1 MTAGAPPAAVPGTAD
16 DTRDLGFGAVV
27 ARESRLRLLN
37 RDGSFNVRRR
47 GLGFFESLSA
57 YHTLLTLSWPRFLGL
72 VVAAYFTANLVF
84 AAAYWWCGPAALM
97 GPMVG
102 TSRLLQAFFFSVET
116 IGTIGY
122 GQIAPASVAANIVMT
137 IESVTGL
144 IGLALVTGLLFARF
158 SRPTAAIVFSR
169 SALIAP
175 YRGVQAFEFRIA
187 NRHKNELVEVDAKVL
202 YSRTRERG
210 GRRMREFLELGL
222 ERRTVVFF
230 PLTWTVVHPIDETSP
245 LQGVTAEQLVAEE
258 AEFLVLLQGTD
269 ETFAQRVHARS
280 SYKPHEIVW
289 HARFRDVFGAPGADG
304 ALTVDV
310 GRLHDFERLV
320 APEGSRGDL

>member
-1 MTAGAPPAAVPGTAD
+1 MTAVPPPAAPGGAD
-16 DTRDLGFGAVV
+16 DSRDLGFGAVV
-27 ARESRLRLLN
+27 TRESRLRLLN
-37 RDGSFNVRRR
+37 RDGTFNVRRR
-47 GLGFFESLSA
+47 GLGFFESLSS
-57 YHTLLTLSWPRFLGL
+57 YHTLLTLSWPRFLLL
-72 VVAAYFTANLVF
+72 VVAAYFAANLVF
-84 AAAYWWCGPAALM
+84 AGAYLLCGPGGLT

-102 TSRLLQAFFFSVET
+102 DSHLLQAFFFSVET

-122 GQIAPASVAANIVMT
+122 GQIAPASTAANIVMT
-137 IESVTGL
+137 TESVSGL
-144 IGLALVTGLLFARF
+144 VGLAIVTGLLFARF
-158 SRPTAAIVFSR
+158 SRPIAAILFSR
-169 SALIAP
+169 WALIAP
-175 YRGVQAFEFRIA
+175 YRGITAFEFRIA
-187 NRHKNELVEVDAKVL
+187 NRHKNELVELDAKLL

-245 LQGVTAEQLVAEE
+245 LKDVTQEQLVAED

-289 HARFRDVFGAPGADG
+289 HARFTDVFQPPGPEGMLA
-304 ALTVDV
+304 VDV
-310 GRLHDFERLV
+310 GRLHEFERLV
-320 APEGSRGDL
+320 APGASRGDL

>member
-1 MTAGAPPAAVPGTAD
+1 MTAGGAD
-16 DTRDLGFGAVV
+16 DSKDLGFGAVV
-27 ARESRLRLLN
+27 TRESRLRLLN
-37 RDGSFNVRRR
+37 RDGTFNVRRR

-57 YHTLLTLSWPRFLGL
+57 YHTLLTLSWPRFLLL
-72 VVAAYFTANLVF
+72 VVAAYFAANLVF
-84 AAAYWWCGPAALM
+84 AAAYLLCGPGALM

-102 TSRLLQAFFFSVET
+102 DSHLLQAFFFSVET

-122 GQIAPASVAANIVMT
+122 GQIAPASTAANIVMT
-137 IESVTGL
+137 TESVSGL
-144 IGLALVTGLLFARF
+144 VGLAIVTGLLFARF
-158 SRPTAAIVFSR
+158 SRPVAAVLFSR
-169 SALIAP
+169 WALIAP
-175 YRGVQAFEFRIA
+175 YRGITAFEFRIA
-187 NRHKNELVEVDAKVL
+187 NRHKNELVELEAKLL

-245 LQGVTAEQLVAEE
+245 LKDVTLAQLEAED

-289 HARFRDVFGAPGADG
+289 QARFTDVFQPPAADG
-304 ALTVDV
+304 MLAVDV
-310 GRLHDFERLV
+310 GRLHEFERLV
-320 APEGSRGDL
+320 APGAERGDL

>member
-1 MTAGAPPAAVPGTAD
+1 MAGAD
-16 DTRDLGFGAVV
+16 DSKDLGFGAFV

-72 VVAAYFTANLVF
+72 VVTSYFVANLLF
-84 AAAYWWCGPAALM
+84 AGAYWVCGPAALM
-97 GPMVG
+97 GPLVG
-102 TSRLLQAFFFSVET
+102 GSRLLQAFFFSVET

-137 IESVTGL
+137 IESVSGL
-144 IGLALVTGLLFARF
+144 VGLAIVTGLLFARF
-158 SRPTAAIVFSR
+158 SRPIAAILFSR
-169 SALIAP
+169 WALIAP
-175 YRGVQAFEFRIA
+175 YRGIEAFEFRIV
-187 NRHKNELVEVDAKVL
+187 NRHKNELVELEAKVL

-210 GRRMREFLELGL
+210 GRRMREFHELGL

-245 LQGVTAEQLVAEE
+245 LQGMTHEQLVAED

-280 SYKPHEIVW
+280 SYKPDEIVW
-289 HARFRDVFGAPGADG
+289 RARFNDVFQPPGPDG
-304 ALTVDV
+304 MLAVDV
-310 GRLHDFERLV
+310 GRLHEFERLV
-320 APEGSRGDL
+320 ASTPERGEV

>member
-1 MTAGAPPAAVPGTAD
+1 MTAPD
-16 DTRDLGFGAVV
+16 DTRDLGFGSVV
-27 ARESRLRLLN
+27 SRESRLRLLN
-37 RDGSFNVRRR
+37 RDGTFNVRRR

-72 VVAAYFTANLVF
+72 VVAAYFAANVLF
-84 AAAYWWCGPAALM
+84 AVAYLLCGPGALM

-102 TSRLLQAFFFSVET
+102 ESHLLQAFFFSVET

-122 GQIAPASVAANIVMT
+122 GQIAPASFAANVVMT
-137 IESVTGL
+137 IESVSGL
-144 IGLALVTGLLFARF
+144 MGLAIVTGLLFARF
-158 SRPTAAIVFSR
+158 SRPIAAILFSR
-169 SALIAP
+169 WAVIAP
-175 YRGVQAFEFRIA
+175 YRGSRAFEFRIA
-187 NRHKNELVEVDAKVL
+187 NRHKNELVELEAKVL

-230 PLTWTVVHPIDETSP
+230 PLTWTIVHPIDETSP
-245 LQGVTAEQLVAEE
+245 LQGVTHEQLVAED

-289 HARFRDVFGAPGADG
+289 QARFTDVFQPPGPDG
-304 ALTVDV
+304 ALAVNV
-310 GRLHDFERLV
+310 GRLHEFERLV
-320 APEGSRGDL
+320 APGEGRGEL

>member
-1 MTAGAPPAAVPGTAD
+1 MAGAD
-16 DTRDLGFGAVV
+16 ENKDLGFGAVV

-72 VVAAYFTANLVF
+72 IVASYFVANLLF
-84 AAAYWWCGPAALM
+84 AAAYWLCGPAGLM
-97 GPMVG
+97 GPAVG
-102 TSRLLQAFFFSVET
+102 GSRLLQAFFFSVET

-122 GQIAPASVAANIVMT
+122 GQIAPASVAANAVMT
-137 IESVTGL
+137 IESLAGL
-144 IGLALVTGLLFARF
+144 MGLALVTGLLFARF
-158 SRPTAAIVFSR
+158 SRPTASIVFSR

-175 YRGVQAFEFRIA
+175 YRGIEAFEFRIA
-187 NRHKNELVEVDAKVL
+187 NRHQNELIELEAKVL
-202 YSRTRERG
+202 YSRTRDRG
-210 GRRMREFLELGL
+210 GRHMREFHELGL
-222 ERRTVVFF
+222 ERRSVVFF

-245 LQGVTAEQLVAEE
+245 LQGVTPEQLVAED

-280 SYKPHEIVW
+280 SYKPDEIVW
-289 HARFRDVFGAPGADG
+289 HARFTDAFQLPGPDG
-304 ALTVDV
+304 MLAVDV
-310 GRLHDFERLV
+310 GRLHEFERLV
-320 APEGSRGDL
+320 APHPARGEV

>member
-1 MTAGAPPAAVPGTAD
+1 MTAPD
-16 DTRDLGFGAVV
+16 DTRDLGFGSVV
-27 ARESRLRLLN
+27 SRESRLRLLN
-37 RDGSFNVRRR
+37 RDGTFNVRRR

-72 VVAAYFTANLVF
+72 VVAAYFAANVLF
-84 AAAYWWCGPAALM
+84 AIAYLLCGPGALM

-102 TSRLLQAFFFSVET
+102 ESHLLQAFFFSVET

-122 GQIAPASVAANIVMT
+122 GQIAPASTAANVVMT
-137 IESVTGL
+137 IESVSGL
-144 IGLALVTGLLFARF
+144 MGLAIVTGLLFARF
-158 SRPTAAIVFSR
+158 SRPIAAILFSR
-169 SALIAP
+169 WAVIAP
-175 YRGVQAFEFRIA
+175 YRGSRAFEFRIA
-187 NRHKNELVEVDAKVL
+187 NRHKNELVELEAKVL
-202 YSRTRERG
+202 YSRTRDRG

-230 PLTWTVVHPIDETSP
+230 PLTWTIVHPIDETSP
-245 LQGVTAEQLVAEE
+245 LQGVTHEQLVAED

-289 HARFRDVFGAPGADG
+289 QARFTDVFQPPGPDG
-304 ALTVDV
+304 ALAVNV
-310 GRLHDFERLV
+310 GRLHEFERLV
-320 APEGSRGDL
+320 APGEGRGEL

>member
-1 MTAGAPPAAVPGTAD
+1 MAGAD
-16 DTRDLGFGAVV
+16 DSKDLGFGAVV

-37 RDGSFNVRRR
+37 HDGSFNVRRR

-72 VVAAYFTANLVF
+72 VVASYFAANLLF
-84 AAAYWWCGPAALM
+84 AGVYWLCGPAALM
-97 GPMVG
+97 GPLVG
-102 TSRLLQAFFFSVET
+102 GSRLLQAFFFSVET

-122 GQIAPASVAANIVMT
+122 GQIAPASVAANVVMT
-137 IESVTGL
+137 TESVAGL
-144 IGLALVTGLLFARF
+144 MGLALVTGLLFARF
-158 SRPTAAIVFSR
+158 SRPTAAILFSR

-175 YRGVQAFEFRIA
+175 YRGIEAFEFRIA
-187 NRHKNELVEVDAKVL
+187 NRHKNELVELEAKVL
-202 YSRTRERG
+202 YSRTRERS
-210 GRRMREFLELGL
+210 GRRMREFHELGL

-245 LQGVTAEQLVAEE
+245 LQGVTPEQLVAED

-280 SYKPHEIVW
+280 SYKPDEIVW
-289 HARFRDVFGAPGADG
+289 QARFTDAFQLPGPDG
-304 ALTVDV
+304 MLAVDV
-310 GRLHDFERLV
+310 GRLHEFERLV
-320 APEGSRGDL
+320 APDPTRGEV

>member
-1 MTAGAPPAAVPGTAD
+1 
-16 DTRDLGFGAVV
+16 
-27 ARESRLRLLN
+27 
-37 RDGSFNVRRR
+37 
-47 GLGFFESLSA
+47 
-57 YHTLLTLSWPRFLGL
+57 
-72 VVAAYFTANLVF
+72 
-84 AAAYWWCGPAALM
+84 M

-102 TSRLLQAFFFSVET
+102 ESHLLQAFFFSVET

-122 GQIAPASVAANIVMT
+122 GQIAPASTAANIVMT
-137 IESVTGL
+137 TESVSGL
-144 IGLALVTGLLFARF
+144 VGLAIVTGLLFARF
-158 SRPTAAIVFSR
+158 SRPVAAVLFSR
-169 SALIAP
+169 WALIAP
-175 YRGVQAFEFRIA
+175 YRGITAFEFRIA
-187 NRHKNELVEVDAKVL
+187 NRHKNELVELEAKLL

-245 LQGVTAEQLVAEE
+245 LKDVTLAQLEAED

-289 HARFRDVFGAPGADG
+289 HARFTDVFQPAAADG
-304 ALTVDV
+304 MLAVDV
-310 GRLHDFERLV
+310 GRLHEFERLV
-320 APEGSRGDL
+320 APGAGRGDL

>member
-1 MTAGAPPAAVPGTAD
+1 MTAVPRPAAPGSAD
-16 DTRDLGFGAVV
+16 DSRDLGFGAVV
-27 ARESRLRLLN
+27 TRESRLRLLN
-37 RDGSFNVRRR
+37 RDGTFNVRRR

-57 YHTLLTLSWPRFLGL
+57 YHTLLTLSWPRFLLL
-72 VVAAYFTANLVF
+72 VVAAYFAANLVF
-84 AAAYWWCGPAALM
+84 AGAYLLCGPGALM

-102 TSRLLQAFFFSVET
+102 DSHLLQAFFFSVET

-122 GQIAPASVAANIVMT
+122 GQIAPASTAANIVMT
-137 IESVTGL
+137 AESVSGL
-144 IGLALVTGLLFARF
+144 VGLAIVTGLLFARF
-158 SRPTAAIVFSR
+158 SRPIAAILFSR
-169 SALIAP
+169 WALIAP
-175 YRGVQAFEFRIA
+175 YRGITAFEFRIA
-187 NRHKNELVEVDAKVL
+187 NRHKNELVELEAKLL

-210 GRRMREFLELGL
+210 GRRVREFLELGL

-245 LQGVTAEQLVAEE
+245 LKDVTLAQLEAED

-289 HARFRDVFGAPGADG
+289 QARFTDVFQPPAPDG
-304 ALTVDV
+304 MLAVDV
-310 GRLHDFERLV
+310 GRLHEFERLV
-320 APEGSRGDL
+320 APGAGRGDL

>member
-1 MTAGAPPAAVPGTAD
+1 MTAPD
-16 DTRDLGFGAVV
+16 DTRDLGFGSVV
-27 ARESRLRLLN
+27 SRESRLRLLN
-37 RDGSFNVRRR
+37 RDGTFNVRRR

-72 VVAAYFTANLVF
+72 VVAAYFAANVLF
-84 AAAYWWCGPAALM
+84 AVAYLLCGPGALM
-97 GPMVG
+97 GPMVAE
-102 TSRLLQAFFFSVET
+102 SHLLQAFFFSVET

-122 GQIAPASVAANIVMT
+122 GQIAPASFAANMVMT
-137 IESVTGL
+137 VESVSGL
-144 IGLALVTGLLFARF
+144 MGLAIVTGLLFARF
-158 SRPTAAIVFSR
+158 SRPIAAILFSR
-169 SALIAP
+169 WAVIAP
-175 YRGVQAFEFRIA
+175 YRGSRAFEFRIA
-187 NRHKNELVEVDAKVL
+187 NRHKNELVELEAKVL

-230 PLTWTVVHPIDETSP
+230 PLTWTIVHPIDETSP
-245 LQGVTAEQLVAEE
+245 LQGVTHEQLVAED

-289 HARFRDVFGAPGADG
+289 QARFTDVFQPPGPDG
-304 ALTVDV
+304 ALAVNV
-310 GRLHDFERLV
+310 GRLHEFERLV
-320 APEGSRGDL
+320 APGEGRGEL

>member
-1 MTAGAPPAAVPGTAD
+1 M
-16 DTRDLGFGAVV
+16 
-27 ARESRLRLLN
+27 
-37 RDGSFNVRRR
+37 RRR

-57 YHTLLTLSWPRFLGL
+57 YHTLLTLSWPRFLLL
-72 VVAAYFTANLVF
+72 VVAAYFAANLVF
-84 AAAYWWCGPAALM
+84 AAAYLLCGPGALM

-102 TSRLLQAFFFSVET
+102 ESHLLQAFFFSVET

-122 GQIAPASVAANIVMT
+122 GQIAPASTAANIVMT
-137 IESVTGL
+137 AESVSGL
-144 IGLALVTGLLFARF
+144 VGLAIVTGLLFARF
-158 SRPTAAIVFSR
+158 SRPVAAVLFSR
-169 SALIAP
+169 WALIAP
-175 YRGVQAFEFRIA
+175 YRGITAFEFRIA
-187 NRHKNELVEVDAKVL
+187 NRHKNELVELEAKLL

-245 LQGVTAEQLVAEE
+245 LKDVTLAQLEAED

-289 HARFRDVFGAPGADG
+289 QARFTDVFQPPAADG
-304 ALTVDV
+304 MLAVDV
-310 GRLHDFERLV
+310 GRLHEFERLV
-320 APEGSRGDL
+320 APGTGRGDL

>member
-1 MTAGAPPAAVPGTAD
+1 MTGSAD
-16 DTRDLGFGAVV
+16 DSKDLGFGAVV
-27 ARESRLRLLN
+27 TRESRLRLLN
-37 RDGSFNVRRR
+37 RDGTFNVRRR

-57 YHTLLTLSWPRFLGL
+57 YHTLLTLSWPRFLAL
-72 VVAAYFTANLVF
+72 VVAAYFAANVVF
-84 AAAYWWCGPAALM
+84 AGAYLVCGRGALM

-102 TSRLLQAFFFSVET
+102 DSRVLQAFFFSVET

-122 GQIAPASVAANIVMT
+122 GQIAPASTAANIVMT
-137 IESVTGL
+137 VESVSGL
-144 IGLALVTGLLFARF
+144 VGLAIVTGLLFARF
-158 SRPTAAIVFSR
+158 SRPTAAILFSR
-169 SALIAP
+169 RALIAP
-175 YRGVQAFEFRIA
+175 YRGIQALQFRIA
-187 NRHKNELVEVDAKVL
+187 NRHRNELIELEAKVL

-245 LQGVTAEQLVAEE
+245 LNGVTPEQLAAED

-280 SYKPHEIVW
+280 SYKAHELVW
-289 HARFRDVFGAPGADG
+289 HARFTDVFQAPDAHGMLA
-304 ALTVDV
+304 VDV
-310 GRLHDFERLV
+310 GRLHEFERLV
-320 APEGSRGDL
+320 APAPPRGDL

>member
-1 MTAGAPPAAVPGTAD
+1 MTAVPPPAAPGGAD
-16 DTRDLGFGAVV
+16 DSRDLGFGAVV
-27 ARESRLRLLN
+27 TRESRLRLLN
-37 RDGSFNVRRR
+37 RDGTFNVRRR

-57 YHTLLTLSWPRFLGL
+57 YHTLLTLSWPRFLLL
-72 VVAAYFTANLVF
+72 VVAAYFAANLVF
-84 AAAYWWCGPAALM
+84 AGAYLLCGPGGLT

-102 TSRLLQAFFFSVET
+102 DSHLLQAFFFSVET

-122 GQIAPASVAANIVMT
+122 GQIAPASTAANIVMT
-137 IESVTGL
+137 TESVSGL
-144 IGLALVTGLLFARF
+144 VGLAIVTGLLFARF
-158 SRPTAAIVFSR
+158 SRPIAAILFSR
-169 SALIAP
+169 WALIAP
-175 YRGVQAFEFRIA
+175 YRGITAFEFRIA
-187 NRHKNELVEVDAKVL
+187 NRHKNELVELDAKLL
-202 YSRTRERG
+202 YSRTRDRG

-245 LQGVTAEQLVAEE
+245 LKDVTQEQLVAED

-289 HARFRDVFGAPGADG
+289 HARFTDVFQPPGPEGMLA
-304 ALTVDV
+304 VDV
-310 GRLHDFERLV
+310 GRLHEFERLV
-320 APEGSRGDL
+320 APGASRGDL

>member
-1 MTAGAPPAAVPGTAD
+1 
-16 DTRDLGFGAVV
+16 DLGFGAVV
-27 ARESRLRLLN
+27 SRESRLRLLN
-37 RDGSFNVRRR
+37 RDGTFNVRRR

-72 VVAAYFTANLVF
+72 VVAAYFAANVLF
-84 AAAYWWCGPAALM
+84 AVAYLLCGPGALM

-102 TSRLLQAFFFSVET
+102 ESHLLQAFFFSVET

-122 GQIAPASVAANIVMT
+122 GQIAPASFAANVVMT
-137 IESVTGL
+137 IESVSGL
-144 IGLALVTGLLFARF
+144 MGLAIVTGLLFARF
-158 SRPTAAIVFSR
+158 SRPIAAILFSR
-169 SALIAP
+169 WAVIAP
-175 YRGVQAFEFRIA
+175 YRGSRAFEFRIA
-187 NRHKNELVEVDAKVL
+187 NRHKNELVELEAKVL

-230 PLTWTVVHPIDETSP
+230 PLTWTIVHPIDETSP
-245 LQGVTAEQLVAEE
+245 LQGVTHEQLVAED

-289 HARFRDVFGAPGADG
+289 QARFTDVFQPPGPDG
-304 ALTVDV
+304 ALAVNV
-310 GRLHDFERLV
+310 GRLHEFERLV
-320 APEGSRGDL
+320 APGEGRGEL

>member
-1 MTAGAPPAAVPGTAD
+1 MTAPG

-27 ARESRLRLLN
+27 SRESRLRLLN
-37 RDGSFNVRRR
+37 RDGTFNVRRR

-57 YHTLLTLSWPRFLGL
+57 YHTLLTLSWPRFLAL
-72 VVAAYFTANLVF
+72 VVAAYFAANVVF
-84 AAAYWWCGPAALM
+84 AVAYLLCGPGALM

-102 TSRLLQAFFFSVET
+102 ESHLLQAFFFSVET

-122 GQIAPASVAANIVMT
+122 GQIAPASIAANVVMT
-137 IESVTGL
+137 IESVSGL
-144 IGLALVTGLLFARF
+144 VGLAIVTGLLFARF
-158 SRPTAAIVFSR
+158 SRPIAAILFSR
-169 SALIAP
+169 WAVIAP
-175 YRGVQAFEFRIA
+175 YRGIRAFEFRIA
-187 NRHKNELVEVDAKVL
+187 NRHKNELVELEAKVL

-230 PLTWTVVHPIDETSP
+230 PLTWTIVHPIDETSP
-245 LQGVTAEQLVAEE
+245 LQGVTHEQLVAED

-269 ETFAQRVHARS
+269 ETFAQRVHTRS

-289 HARFRDVFGAPGADG
+289 QARFTDVFQTPGRDG
-304 ALTVDV
+304 ALAVDV
-310 GRLHDFERLV
+310 GRLHEYERLV
-320 APEGSRGDL
+320 ASGGGQGDL

>member
-1 MTAGAPPAAVPGTAD
+1 MTAGGAD
-16 DTRDLGFGAVV
+16 DSKDLGFGAVV
-27 ARESRLRLLN
+27 TRESRLRLLN
-37 RDGSFNVRRR
+37 RDGTFNVRRR

-57 YHTLLTLSWPRFLGL
+57 YHTLLTLSWPRFLLL
-72 VVAAYFTANLVF
+72 VVAAYFAANLVF
-84 AAAYWWCGPAALM
+84 AAAYLLCGPGALM

-102 TSRLLQAFFFSVET
+102 DSHLLQAFFFSVET

-122 GQIAPASVAANIVMT
+122 GQIAPASTAANIVMT
-137 IESVTGL
+137 TESVSGL
-144 IGLALVTGLLFARF
+144 VGLAIVTGLLFARF
-158 SRPTAAIVFSR
+158 SRPVAAVLFSR
-169 SALIAP
+169 WALIAP
-175 YRGVQAFEFRIA
+175 YRGITAFEFRIA
-187 NRHKNELVEVDAKVL
+187 NRHKNELVELEAKLL

-245 LQGVTAEQLVAEE
+245 LKDVTLAQLEAED

-289 HARFRDVFGAPGADG
+289 QARFTDVFQPPAVDG
-304 ALTVDV
+304 MLAVDV
-310 GRLHDFERLV
+310 GRLHEFERLV
-320 APEGSRGDL
+320 APGAERGDL

>member
-1 MTAGAPPAAVPGTAD
+1 MAGSD
-16 DTRDLGFGAVV
+16 DPKDLGFGAVV
-27 ARESRLRLLN
+27 ASESRLRLLN
-37 RDGSFNVRRR
+37 RNGTFNVRRQ

-57 YHTLLTLSWPRFLGL
+57 YHSLLTLSWPRFLGL
-72 VVAAYFTANLVF
+72 VVAAYFAANLLF
-84 AAAYWWCGPAALM
+84 AAVYWACGPAALT
-97 GPMVG
+97 GPSVG
-102 TSRLLQAFFFSVET
+102 GSRLLQAFFFSVET

-122 GQIAPASVAANIVMT
+122 GQIAPASVAGNVVMT

-144 IGLALVTGLLFARF
+144 LGLALVTGLLFARF
-158 SRPTAAIVFSR
+158 SRPTAGILFSR
-169 SALIAP
+169 WALIAP

-187 NRHKNELVEVDAKVL
+187 NRRKNELVELEAKVL

-210 GRRMREFLELGL
+210 GRRMREFHELGL
-222 ERRTVVFF
+222 ERRSVVFF

-245 LQGVTAEQLVAEE
+245 LQGITAEQLAAEE

-289 HARFRDVFGAPGADG
+289 QARFSDVFRPAGPDG
-304 ALTVDV
+304 ALAVDV
-310 GRLHDFERLV
+310 GRLHEFERLV
-320 APEGSRGDL
+320 APVAPRGEL